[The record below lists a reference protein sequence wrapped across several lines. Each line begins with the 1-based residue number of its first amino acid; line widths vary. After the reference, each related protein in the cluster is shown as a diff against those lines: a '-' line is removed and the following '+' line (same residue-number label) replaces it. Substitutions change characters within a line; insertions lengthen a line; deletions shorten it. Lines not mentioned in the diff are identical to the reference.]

1 MNIQEALTAVVSR
14 QDLSR
19 SDMASVMKQIMT
31 GAATPAQI
39 GGFLVALRM
48 KGETVAEITGAA
60 QVMRELATAV
70 QVKGDHLIDTCGTGG
85 DGANLFNVST
95 ASAFVAA
102 ACGAKVAKHGNR
114 SVSSS
119 TGSADVLEAAGIH
132 LNLAPEQV
140 ARAVEEVGVGF
151 MFAPAHHSAMKHAVG
166 PRKELA
172 MRTIF
177 NMLGPMTNPA
187 GVKRQVIGVFNKDL
201 CRPMA
206 EVLQHLGSEHVLIVH
221 AADGLDE
228 ISLATSTHVAELK
241 DGNIEEFLL
250 KPEDVGLHTQSL
262 VGLSVTSAEESLT
275 LINDA
280 LGKRNTPEAQK
291 AADMIALNAGAAVYV
306 SGVASSLKE
315 GVQMAEDAIGSG
327 LAKAKIQELASFSD
341 CCAQVA
347 AE

>member
-1 MNIQEALTAVVSR
+1 MNIQQALNTVVSGH
-14 QDLSR
+14 DLSR
-19 SDMASVMKQIMT
+19 ADMASVMKSIMT
-31 GAATPAQI
+31 GEATPAQI

-60 QVMRELATAV
+60 QVMRELATPVSINAE
-70 QVKGDHLIDTCGTGG
+70 HLVDTCGTGG

-95 ASAFVAA
+95 ASAFVVA

-119 TGSADVLEAAGIH
+119 TGSADVLEAAGVV
-132 LNLAPEQV
+132 LGLQPEQV
-140 ARAVEEVGVGF
+140 ARCVEEVGVGF
-151 MFAPAHHSAMKHAVG
+151 MFAPAHHSAMKHAIG

-172 MRTIF
+172 MRTVF

-187 GVKRQVIGVFNKDL
+187 GVKRQVIGVFDQAL

-206 EVLQHLGSEHVLIVH
+206 EVLQTLGSEHVLVVH

-228 ISLATSTHVAELK
+228 LSLACPSHVAELHK
-241 DGNIEEFLL
+241 GVVKEYLI
-250 KPEDVGLHTQSL
+250 KPEEVGLHTQSL
-262 VGLSVTSAEESLT
+262 VGLSVETAEESLA

-280 LGKRNTPEAQK
+280 LGKRTTPEAQK

-327 LAKAKIQELASFSD
+327 LALAKIQELASFTD
-341 CCAQVA
+341 CCEQTA
-347 AE
+347 